1 MHQFLTLLVGAIV
14 WLFGLV
20 TAAIGVIEG
29 AARQALT
36 AIGITGELQSALL
49 LVLLLLLIVAAFRLF
64 GRLFAILIGLV
75 LLILLL
81 HALLGTP
88 SAGLAV

>member
-29 AARQALT
+29 AAREALA
-36 AIGITGELQSALL
+36 AIGITGQLQNALL
-49 LVLLLLLIVAAFRLF
+49 LILLLLLIVAAFRLF
-64 GRLFAILIGLV
+64 GRLFAILIALA

-88 SAGLAV
+88 SAGISV